1 MNSLQLSQQGSNLVT
16 RDSEGNKT
24 LSLYIGELKQE
35 VVVKSLAKIKA
46 AFPALPPEFYTVFLE
61 RMKDKGFSD
70 ERLIAAVNNVIDTC
84 PYPTPAL
91 ANFLSFDKRV
101 KLLSYDDVCNIVLKH
116 EAKFDN
122 FCRITI
128 NEKPFYIRNADKE
141 LYNIPTSL

>member
-35 VVVKSLAKIKA
+35 TVVKSLAKIKA
-46 AFPALPPEFYTVFLE
+46 AFPALPPEFYAVFLE

-91 ANFLSFDKRV
+91 ANFLSFDKRDKV
-101 KLLSYDDVCNIVLKH
+101 LSYDDVCNIVCRN
-116 EAKFDN
+116 EARFES